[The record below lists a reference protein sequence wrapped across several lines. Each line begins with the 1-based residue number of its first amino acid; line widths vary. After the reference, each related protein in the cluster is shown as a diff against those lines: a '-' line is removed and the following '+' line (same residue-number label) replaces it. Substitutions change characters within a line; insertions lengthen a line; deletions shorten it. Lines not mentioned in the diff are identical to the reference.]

1 VLDLVDPSNR
11 ILAPFSFPSFQNEY
25 AARVQ
30 DFRSYHSICRD
41 IVTRWVYP
49 LVPDAQL
56 LPGSTY
62 THTKRYTY
70 REQGVKVSRS
80 AVIGEAVVLSRGA
93 VVGDN
98 AQLRRTIVGR
108 DCVIGAN
115 TKISNSHIWKGM
127 YSVRTDGMVVPCIS
141 AVLQAVGAQSL
152 LLLHLP
158 TCALRCYIPLSVL
171 LYCLQLF
178 GPIRAL
184 AAWQLVLNT

>member
-1 VLDLVDPSNR
+1 L
-11 ILAPFSFPSFQNEY
+11 FPSFQNEY

-115 TKISNSHIWKGM
+115 TKISNSHIWKGT
-127 YSVRTDGMVVPCIS
+127 YRVRTDGMVLPCIFRCS
-141 AVLQAVGAQSL
+141 PSNWCTVVAVVACTHFRAAV
-152 LLLHLP
+152 
-158 TCALRCYIPLSVL
+158 
-171 LYCLQLF
+171 
-178 GPIRAL
+178 
-184 AAWQLVLNT
+184 

>member
-1 VLDLVDPSNR
+1 VLDLVDLSNR

-80 AVIGEAVVLSRGA
+80 AVIGEAVVLSKGA

-115 TKISNSHIWKGM
+115 TKISNSHIWKGTLS
-127 YSVRTDGMVVPCIS
+127 SVLQSTEVFDSYTFVVPYS
-141 AVLQAVGAQSL
+141 EPFVAPL
-152 LLLHLP
+152 LIFAHLSRS
-158 TCALRCYIPLSVL
+158 TVVPLYHNL
-171 LYCLQLF
+171 
-178 GPIRAL
+178 
-184 AAWQLVLNT
+184 